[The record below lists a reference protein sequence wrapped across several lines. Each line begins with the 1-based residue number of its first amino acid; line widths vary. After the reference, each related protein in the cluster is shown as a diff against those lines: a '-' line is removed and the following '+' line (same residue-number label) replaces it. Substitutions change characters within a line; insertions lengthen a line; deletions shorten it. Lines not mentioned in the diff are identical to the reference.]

1 MKKYLEI
8 SKNSVAHIHTQ
19 SVDKQQIN
27 SFYSRGV
34 FFPYRKNTT
43 LFCLHFRD
51 YQDKPNKVV

>member
-27 SFYSRGV
+27 SFYSRGGIFSLQEKYHLV
-34 FFPYRKNTT
+34 LST
-43 LFCLHFRD
+43 L
-51 YQDKPNKVV
+51 

>member
-8 SKNSVAHIHTQ
+8 SKNNVAYTQ

-27 SFYSRGV
+27 SFYSRVV
-34 FFPYRKNTT
+34 FFPHRKNTT